1 VITYIIIALIS
12 YFLGNISTSYIVGR
26 KVANVDIRTQ
36 GSGNAGATNVLRTLG
51 KKAAAIAFI
60 GDILKGSIAVVI
72 GRYLAGRYGLQP
84 LDGAYVGAVFV
95 VLGHNWP
102 ALLGFRGGKGVATS
116 LGTMLAIYPIY
127 ALICLAISI
136 LIMYRSKYVS
146 LGSILGITCFPVAM
160 VIIGNNKAA
169 IVGFILTAIALYT
182 HRENIKRLKNG
193 TERKLGEKKNIS
205 K

>member
-1 VITYIIIALIS
+1 MITYIIIALIS
-12 YFLGNISTSYIVGR
+12 YLLGNISTSYIVGR

-60 GDILKGSIAVVI
+60 GDILKGTVAVLI
-72 GRYLAGRYGLQP
+72 GRYLSGRYGLDP
-84 LDGAYVGAVFV
+84 LNGAYIGAVFV

-116 LGTMLAIYPIY
+116 FGTMLAIYPGY
-127 ALICLAISI
+127 SLLCLAIAI

-146 LGSILGITCFPVAM
+146 LGSILGIACFPVVM
-160 VIIGNNKAA
+160 FIIGNNKAS
-169 IVGFILTAIALYT
+169 IVGIILTATAFYT

-193 TERKLGEKKNIS
+193 TERKIGEKKNIS